1 MARIVVVGLG
11 PGDESLITVATL
23 TVIQRIPHRY
33 LRTAQHPS
41 AHLVP
46 GATTFD
52 HVYDG
57 ASSFEDVY
65 ATIASELIAA
75 AQHHGE
81 VLYAVPGSPLVLE
94 RTVAHLRRQTDVE
107 IELHSAVSF
116 LDDVW
121 RVLNL
126 DPVEAGITLIDGHEF
141 AEAAAG
147 VTGAMLVAHTHAN
160 WVLSDIKLSID
171 DPDPTTPVVLL
182 HHVGLPDQR
191 IEHTTWSEMDRIL
204 EADHLTS
211 LYIPSLGTPVAAEMV
226 RFHQLART
234 LRDQCPWDM
243 EQTHHS
249 LVRYL
254 IEETYEVV
262 DAIEKLNP
270 DNPSTDDDLIEEL
283 GDLLYQVEFHA
294 AIAEEQ
300 GRFTMADVARSVHDK
315 LVSRHPH
322 VFGDVEVSSSSEVES
337 NWEAIKRAEKP
348 ERTGIF
354 DGVVLGAPSLQLASK
369 MQSRAAKVGFDW
381 PDVQGPLAK
390 ISEEAGEVQQALMSG
405 DADAT
410 LAEVGDLL
418 FAVVNVARHLDV
430 DPESALRIAVNKF
443 RSRVESVEKLASEQ
457 GRVMKD
463 MTLEQLDELWEV
475 VKAYPTH

>member
-11 PGDESLITVATL
+11 PGDESLVTVSTL
-23 TVIQRIPHRY
+23 AVIQRIPHRY

-46 GATTFD
+46 DAATFD
-52 HVYDG
+52 QVYDG

-65 ATIASELIAA
+65 DTIASQLIAA
-75 AQHHGE
+75 AQQHRE

-94 RTVAHLRRQTDVE
+94 RTVAHLRHQTEVE
-107 IELHSAVSF
+107 IELHAAVSF

-126 DPVEAGITLIDGHEF
+126 DPIETGITLIDGHEF

-147 VTGAMLVAHTHAN
+147 VTGPMLVAHTHAN
-160 WVLSDIKLSID
+160 WVLSDIKLSIE

-191 IEHTTWSEMDRIL
+191 IEHTKWSEMDRIL

-262 DAIEKLNP
+262 DAIERLNP
-270 DNPSTDDDLIEEL
+270 DDPSTDDDLIEEL

-322 VFGDVEVSSSSEVES
+322 VFGDVEASSSSEVES

-369 MQSRAAKVGFDW
+369 MQNRAAKVGFDW
-381 PDVQGPLAK
+381 PDVKGPLAK
-390 ISEEAGEVQQALMSG
+390 ISEEASEVQQALMSG

-418 FAVVNVARHLDV
+418 FAVVNVARHLDI

-475 VKAYPTH
+475 VKAHPTH

>member
-46 GATTFD
+46 DATTFD

-65 ATIASELIAA
+65 ATIASELIAS
-75 AQHHGE
+75 AQQHGE

-94 RTVAHLRRQTDVE
+94 RTVAHLRRQTEVE

-147 VTGAMLVAHTHAN
+147 VTGSMLVAHTHAN

-191 IEHTTWSEMDRIL
+191 IEHTTWSEMDRVL

-211 LYIPSLGTPVAAEMV
+211 LYIHSLGTPVATEMV

>member
-46 GATTFD
+46 DATTFD

-75 AQHHGE
+75 AQQHGE

-94 RTVAHLRRQTDVE
+94 RTVAHLRRQTEVE

-126 DPVEAGITLIDGHEF
+126 DPVETGITLIDGHEF

-147 VTGAMLVAHTHAN
+147 VTGSMLVAHTHAN

-191 IEHTTWSEMDRIL
+191 IEHTTWSEMDRVL

-270 DNPSTDDDLIEEL
+270 DDPSTDDDLIEEL

-390 ISEEAGEVQQALMSG
+390 ISEEAGEVQQALLSG

>member
-1 MARIVVVGLG
+1 MARIVIVGLG
-11 PGDESLITVATL
+11 PGDDDLVTVATL
-23 TVIQRIPHRY
+23 AVIERIPVRF
-33 LRTAQHPS
+33 LRTVQHPS

-46 GATTFD
+46 QATTFD

-57 ASSFEDVY
+57 AHSFEDVY

-75 AQHHGE
+75 ANQHGE

-94 RTVAHLRRQTDVE
+94 RTVAHLRAQSDVE
-107 IELHSAVSF
+107 VVLLAAVSF
-116 LDDVW
+116 LDEVW
-121 RVLNL
+121 RVLNI
-126 DPVEAGITLIDGHEF
+126 DPVEAGVHLIDGHVF

-147 VTGAMLVAHTHAN
+147 VTGPMLVAHTHAN

-171 DPDPTTPVVLL
+171 DPDPTTPIILL

-191 IEHTTWSEMDRIL
+191 IEHTTWSEMDRVL

-211 LYIPSLGTPVAAEMV
+211 LYIPSLATPVAAEMV

-262 DAIEKLNP
+262 DAIEKLNE
-270 DNPSTDDDLIEEL
+270 DDPSTDDDLIEEL

-300 GRFTMADVARSVHDK
+300 GRFTMADVARTVHDK

-322 VFGDVEVSSSSEVES
+322 VFGDVEVNSSSDVET

-348 ERTGIF
+348 HRTGIF
-354 DGVVLGAPSLQLASK
+354 DGVVQGAPSLQLASK
-369 MQSRAAKVGFDW
+369 TQSRAAKVGFDW
-381 PDVQGPLAK
+381 PDVNGPLAK
-390 ISEEAGEVQQALMSG
+390 ISEEAAEIRDALTTG
-405 DADAT
+405 DPEAT
-410 LAEVGDLL
+410 MAEVGDLL
-418 FAVVNVARHLDV
+418 FAVVNVARHLDI
-430 DPESALRIAVNKF
+430 DPESALRSAVNKF
-443 RSRVESVEKLASEQ
+443 RFRVESVEKLAADK
-457 GRVMKD
+457 GLVMQE

-475 VKAYPTH
+475 VKTYPTH

>member
-23 TVIQRIPHRY
+23 AVIQRISHRY

-46 GATTFD
+46 DAATFD
-52 HVYDG
+52 HIYDG

-65 ATIASELIAA
+65 ATIAAELIAA
-75 AQHHGE
+75 AQQHGE

-94 RTVAHLRRQTDVE
+94 RTVAHLRSQTAVE

-126 DPVEAGITLIDGHEF
+126 DPVETGISLIDGHVF

-147 VTGAMLVAHTHAN
+147 VTGPMLVAHTHAN

-182 HHVGLPDQR
+182 HHIGLPDER
-191 IEHTTWSEMDRIL
+191 VEHTTWSEMDRIL

-322 VFGDVEVSSSSEVES
+322 VFGDVEVSSSTEVES
-337 NWEAIKRAEKP
+337 NLEAIKRA
-348 ERTGIF
+348 
-354 DGVVLGAPSLQLASK
+354 APS
-369 MQSRAAKVGFDW
+369 AKC
-381 PDVQGPLAK
+381 A
-390 ISEEAGEVQQALMSG
+390 
-405 DADAT
+405 
-410 LAEVGDLL
+410 
-418 FAVVNVARHLDV
+418 
-430 DPESALRIAVNKF
+430 
-443 RSRVESVEKLASEQ
+443 
-457 GRVMKD
+457 
-463 MTLEQLDELWEV
+463 
-475 VKAYPTH
+475 

>member
-23 TVIQRIPHRY
+23 AVIQRISHRY

-46 GATTFD
+46 DAATFD
-52 HVYDG
+52 HIYDG

-65 ATIASELIAA
+65 ATIAAELIGA
-75 AQHHGE
+75 AQQHGE
-81 VLYAVPGSPLVLE
+81 ILYAVPGSPLVLE
-94 RTVAHLRRQTDVE
+94 RTVAHLRSQTDVE

-126 DPVEAGITLIDGHEF
+126 DPVETGISLIDGHVF
-141 AEAAAG
+141 AEASAG
-147 VTGAMLVAHTHAN
+147 VTGPMLVAHTHAN

-182 HHVGLPDQR
+182 HHIGLPDER

-211 LYIPSLGTPVAAEMV
+211 LYVPSLGTPVAAEMV

-322 VFGDVEVSSSSEVES
+322 VFGDVEVSSSTEVES

-381 PDVQGPLAK
+381 PDVNGPLAK
-390 ISEEAGEVQQALMSG
+390 ISEEAGEVRQALTSG
-405 DADAT
+405 DPDAT
-410 LAEVGDLL
+410 MAEVGDLL
-418 FAVVNVARHLDV
+418 FAVVNVARHLDI

-457 GRVMKD
+457 GHVMKD

>member
-75 AQHHGE
+75 AQQHGE

-126 DPVEAGITLIDGHEF
+126 DPVETGITLIDGHEF

-160 WVLSDIKLSID
+160 WVISDIKLSID

-182 HHVGLPDQR
+182 HHIGLPDER

-270 DNPSTDDDLIEEL
+270 DNPSTDNDLIEEL

-300 GRFTMADVARSVHDK
+300 GRFTMADVAQSVHDK

-322 VFGDVEVSSSSEVES
+322 VFGDVEVSSSTEVES

-381 PDVQGPLAK
+381 PDVHGPLAK
-390 ISEEAGEVQQALMSG
+390 ISEEAGEVRQALTTG
-405 DADAT
+405 DPDAT
-410 LAEVGDLL
+410 MAEVGDLL

>member
-46 GATTFD
+46 DATTFD

-65 ATIASELIAA
+65 ATIAEELIAA
-75 AQHHGE
+75 AQQHGE

-126 DPVEAGITLIDGHEF
+126 DPVETGITLIDGHEF

-160 WVLSDIKLSID
+160 WVLSDIKLSIE

-191 IEHTTWSEMDRIL
+191 IEYTTWSEMDRIL

-270 DNPSTDDDLIEEL
+270 NDPSTDDDLIEEL

-390 ISEEAGEVQQALMSG
+390 ISEEAGEVQQSLMSG

>member
-46 GATTFD
+46 DATTFD

-65 ATIASELIAA
+65 ATIASELIAS
-75 AQHHGE
+75 AQQHGE

-126 DPVEAGITLIDGHEF
+126 DPVETGITLIDGHEF

-147 VTGAMLVAHTHAN
+147 VTGSMLVAHTHAN

-191 IEHTTWSEMDRIL
+191 IEHTTWSEMDRVL

-270 DNPSTDDDLIEEL
+270 DDPGTDDDLIEEL

>member
-1 MARIVVVGLG
+1 MARIVIVGLG
-11 PGDESLITVATL
+11 PGDESLVTVATL
-23 TVIQRIPHRY
+23 ATIERIPNRY
-33 LRTAQHPS
+33 LRTSQHPS

-46 GATTFD
+46 DAITFD
-52 HVYDG
+52 YVYDD

-65 ATIASELIAA
+65 ATIAVELLAA
-75 AQHHGE
+75 AHRHSE
-81 VLYAVPGSPLVLE
+81 ILYAVPGSPLVLE
-94 RTVAHLRRQTDVE
+94 RTVAHLRQQSDVQ
-107 IELHSAVSF
+107 IELHAAVSF
-116 LDDVW
+116 LDEVW

-126 DPVEAGITLIDGHEF
+126 DPIETGITLIDGHVF
-141 AEAAAG
+141 AESAAG
-147 VTGAMLVAHTHAN
+147 ATGPMLVAHTHAN
-160 WVLSDIKLSID
+160 WVLSDIKLSLE
-171 DPDPTTPVVLL
+171 DPDPATPVVLL
-182 HHVGLPDQR
+182 HHVGLPDER
-191 IEHTTWSEMDRIL
+191 IEHSTWSEMDRVL
-204 EADHLTS
+204 DADHLTS
-211 LYIPSLGTPVAAEMV
+211 LFIPSLGTPVAAEMV

-254 IEETYEVV
+254 IEETYEVI
-262 DAIEKLNP
+262 DAIEKLDI

-322 VFGDVEVSSSSEVES
+322 VFGDVTVSSSSEVES

-381 PDVQGPLAK
+381 PDVNGPLAK
-390 ISEEAGEVQQALMSG
+390 ISEEAGEVRDALTTG
-405 DADAT
+405 DPDAT

-418 FAVVNVARHLDV
+418 FAVVNVARHLDI
-430 DPESALRIAVNKF
+430 DPESALRIAINKF
-443 RSRVESVEKLASEQ
+443 RSRVESVEKMASDQ
-457 GRVMKD
+457 GLVMKE
-463 MTLEQLDELWEV
+463 MSLEQLDELWEV
-475 VKAYPTH
+475 VKKHPTH